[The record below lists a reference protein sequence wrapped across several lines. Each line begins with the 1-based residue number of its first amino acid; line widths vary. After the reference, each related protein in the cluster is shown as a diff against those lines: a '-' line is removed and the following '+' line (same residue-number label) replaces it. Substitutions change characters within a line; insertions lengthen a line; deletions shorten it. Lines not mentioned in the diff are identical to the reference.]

1 MNKVLRVLVVF
12 SILGGVL
19 QIIATFGF
27 GYQYLLDH
35 DTMAVAVTVG
45 LINLCSLIL
54 ILLGLVAI
62 FSYSYQKKASL
73 NLLIS
78 FIAVFFGTFF
88 EAGAVWVITF
98 VSPMLK
104 VHAAEL
110 AQTWPTPTGEGFGF
124 SLFLFA
130 LAWVYFG
137 ISSAVSKVLPVTA
150 SILIPLSLILEFAPF
165 GFISNFGSIFWAI
178 AIIWLSLA
186 VYKRTKPEVLQADT
200 TTTVES

>member
-1 MNKVLRVLVVF
+1 MNNVLRILVVF

-27 GYQYLLDH
+27 GYQYQMGH
-35 DTMAVAVTVG
+35 DTMMVGVTVG
-45 LINLCSLIL
+45 LINFFSLVL

-62 FSYSYQKKASL
+62 FLYSYQVKASK

-78 FIAVFFGTFF
+78 FIAVFIGTFF

-104 VHAAEL
+104 VHAADL
-110 AQTWPTPTGEGFGF
+110 AQTLPTPTGEGMGL
-124 SLFLFA
+124 SLILFV
-130 LAWVYFG
+130 LAWFYFG
-137 ISSAVSKVLPVTA
+137 ISSAVNKVLPVTA
-150 SILIPLSLILEFAPF
+150 SILIPLSLILDFAPF
-165 GFISNFGSIFWAI
+165 GFISYFGSIFWAI

-186 VYKRTKPEVLQADT
+186 VYKRTKPEVLQDDT
-200 TTTVES
+200 STNVGL